1 MNKFK
6 AWLIHKLGGYVYL
19 CESTKIVFKTVPS
32 VTFECLI
39 ALPPVEFGFEE
50 NEINEIVARDAAE
63 KIGNFI
69 VSNHLYDVETTNH
82 FVYDHKVLKY
92 TVRVIE
98 STQGETH
105 GTTNGQENGGGSETQ
120 C

>member
-6 AWLIHKLGGYVYL
+6 VWLIHKLGGYVYL
-19 CESTKIVFKTVPS
+19 RESTKIEFKTAPS
-32 VTFECLI
+32 VTFKCLI
-39 ALPPVEFGFEE
+39 ALPPVELGFEE

-69 VSNHLYDVETTNH
+69 VSNHLYDVETTND
-82 FVYDHKVLKY
+82 FVYDRKVLKY

-105 GTTNGQENGGGSETQ
+105 ETIDGQENSGGSET
-120 C
+120 